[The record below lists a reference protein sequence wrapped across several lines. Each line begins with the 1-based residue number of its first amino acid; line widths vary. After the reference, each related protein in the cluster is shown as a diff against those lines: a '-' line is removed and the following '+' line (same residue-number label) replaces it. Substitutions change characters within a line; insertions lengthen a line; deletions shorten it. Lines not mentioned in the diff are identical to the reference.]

1 MACVGLVD
9 PILPAISH
17 ELNASPSEVTLL
29 FTSYLVVTA
38 VAMLITNWVMLGTQ
52 RVARTRLTLAL
63 SIAAVRVRRP
73 RERKE
78 TAMRYL
84 MLVCRDPAIELTP
97 EDRAAMRDS
106 VVAWVDEM
114 ESRGILLPGGHE
126 LRPASYGRTV
136 RVRDGEAL
144 ISDGP
149 FAETKEQ
156 IGGFDV
162 LECASLD
169 EAIEVAGKHPVAR
182 FGAIDV
188 RPFWPE

>member
-1 MACVGLVD
+1 
-9 PILPAISH
+9 
-17 ELNASPSEVTLL
+17 
-29 FTSYLVVTA
+29 
-38 VAMLITNWVMLGTQ
+38 
-52 RVARTRLTLAL
+52 
-63 SIAAVRVRRP
+63 
-73 RERKE
+73 
-78 TAMRYL
+78 
-84 MLVCRDPAIELTP
+84 
-97 EDRAAMRDS
+97 MRDG

-114 ESRGILLPGGHE
+114 EGRGILQPGGYE
-126 LRPASYGRTV
+126 LRPAGYGRTV
-136 RVRDGEAL
+136 RVRGGEAL

-188 RPFWPE
+188 RPFWQE

>member
-1 MACVGLVD
+1 MKY
-9 PILPAISH
+9 P
-17 ELNASPSEVTLL
+17 
-29 FTSYLVVTA
+29 
-38 VAMLITNWVMLGTQ
+38 
-52 RVARTRLTLAL
+52 
-63 SIAAVRVRRP
+63 
-73 RERKE
+73 
-78 TAMRYL
+78 

-97 EDRAAMRDS
+97 EDRAAMRAG

-114 ESRGILLPGGHE
+114 EGRGILQPGGHE

-136 RVRDGEAL
+136 RVRGGEAL

-188 RPFWPE
+188 RPFWRSDPRCEAPTGRLALTAGWPTVGGQASPALSKGKP